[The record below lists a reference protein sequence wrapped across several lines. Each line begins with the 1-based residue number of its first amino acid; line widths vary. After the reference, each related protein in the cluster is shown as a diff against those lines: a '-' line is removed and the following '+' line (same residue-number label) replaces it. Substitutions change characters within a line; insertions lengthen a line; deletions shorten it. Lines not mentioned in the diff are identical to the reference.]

1 MMRADLEGAFLDI
14 SKIPLD
20 EYIKLKDYLSDDDVD
35 RVKRWNEWPKQER
48 MVELYYEVEKLPL
61 YKGKEKALIM
71 QLLVVSNLNKIIR
84 NCTDVSQEEHKS
96 IKIAEWRLYDYYVG
110 NNIHQNKS
118 DDDVIQCYKDWCAD
132 YFIIQDM

>member
-48 MVELYYEVEKLPL
+48 MVELYYEVEKLSL
-61 YKGKEKALIM
+61 YKGKEKALI
-71 QLLVVSNLNKIIR
+71 LHLVVISDIGKIVR
-84 NCTDVSQEEHKS
+84 NCSDVSEEECIE
-96 IKIAEWRLYDYYVG
+96 IKTAEWRLYDYYIG
-110 NNIHQNKS
+110 KNIFNIQN
-118 DDDVIQCYKDWCAD
+118 DNEVIDCYKEWCID
-132 YFIIQDM
+132 YSTE